1 MEGGESIELNPVSAD
16 ITEDIS
22 EQNICKALPLT
33 GVNVALSLMIYM
45 FAIKWKDCHQMI
57 RLDKVSQIQISQ
69 AKKSIMYNCKNLC
82 KKSQEL
88 TNLKISGGL
97 FVSENMSHENQ
108 QLAYKC
114 QQLKSARKIHSSWF
128 SVPVWAPKLW
138 CPKNNF
144 QVFFFQLYFNKKYV
158 EIVINDLTVY
168 LIISKCR
175 RQKTKVQTEDQNNET
190 KRG

>member
-1 MEGGESIELNPVSAD
+1 M
-16 ITEDIS
+16 
-22 EQNICKALPLT
+22 
-33 GVNVALSLMIYM
+33 M
-45 FAIKWKDCHQMI
+45 
-57 RLDKVSQIQISQ
+57 RLDKVSQIQMSQ
-69 AKKSIMYNCKNLC
+69 AKKSIMYKCKNLC

-88 TNLKISGGL
+88 TNLKISGRL

-114 QQLKSARKIHSSWF
+114 QQLKSARKIHSAWF

-144 QVFFFQLYFNKKYV
+144 QVFFFQLYFNEKYV

-175 RQKTKVQTEDQNNET
+175 RQKPKMQTEDQNNKT